1 MDTYFRV
8 PRYLFLGA
16 AVIAAALS
24 QKAFAQP
31 EFEEFDEAL
40 VRIEIN
46 ATDGDVG
53 FHALLD
59 ADAWRW
65 LRLDDADGRKV
76 FNAKPFAGART
87 QGMTEVFFES
97 SEPLCEADPEEP
109 DARVQTL
116 AEFLE
121 LFPEGTYIAHGRT
134 IGDNEKLRSETEFTY
149 NIPAAPDIDLTEDMT
164 LAVDNAVIMWEHG
177 DDLGEHCHDQSLID
191 DGTIPDHADVEVVR
205 WEVVVEP
212 ADEDAVEIFRVFT
225 AQVPGDQLSV
235 TVSEDFLQT
244 YLDMGITAMKF
255 EVGAMEESGNQTF
268 SEGEFE
274 IE

>member
-1 MDTYFRV
+1 MHKHTQTSLLL
-8 PRYLFLGA
+8 LFGA
-16 AVIAAALS
+16 IAASAAS
-24 QKAFAQP
+24 AQQAMAQ
-31 EFEEFDEAL
+31 EEFDEAL
-40 VRIEIN
+40 ARIEIN

-65 LRLDDADGRKV
+65 LRLDDSDGRKI
-76 FNAKPFAGART
+76 FNAKPFAGLRD
-87 QGMTEVFFES
+87 QGLTEVFFES

-121 LFPEGTYIAHGRT
+121 LYPEGEYVARGRT
-134 IGDNEKLRSETEFTY
+134 IDNEKLKSTIDFTY
-149 NIPAAPDIDLTEDMT
+149 SIPAAPDIGLTEDMT
-164 LAVDNAVIMWEHG
+164 FSVDNAVIMWEPG
-177 DDLGEHCHDQSLID
+177 ETLGEHCHDQSLID
-191 DGTIPDHADVEVVR
+191 DGTIPDPAGVEVVR

-212 ADEDAVEIFRVFT
+212 AEEDAVEIFRVFT
-225 AQVPGDQLSV
+225 AQVPAGQMSI
-235 TVSEDFLQT
+235 TVPAEFLRS
-244 YLDMGITAMKF
+244 YLDMGVATMKF

>member
-1 MDTYFRV
+1 MNIQTRAY
-8 PRYLFLGA
+8 PLLLFGA
-16 AVIAAALS
+16 VAVTAMAS
-24 QKAFAQP
+24 QQAVAQ
-31 EFEEFDEAL
+31 EEFDEAL
-40 VRIEIN
+40 ARIEIN

-65 LRLDDADGRKV
+65 LRLDDPEGHKI
-76 FNAKPFAGART
+76 FNAKPFAGLVE
-87 QGMTEVFFES
+87 QGLTEVFFES

-121 LFPEGTYIAHGRT
+121 LYPQGEYIARGRT
-134 IGDNEKLRSETEFTY
+134 IDNEKLKSTIDFSY
-149 NIPAAPDIDLTEDMT
+149 DIPAAPDIELTEDMT
-164 LAVDNAVIMWEHG
+164 LPLDNAVIMWEPG
-177 DDLGEHCHDQSLID
+177 DDLGERCHDQSLID
-191 DGTIPDHADVEVVR
+191 DGTITNHADVEVVR

-225 AQVPGDQLSV
+225 AQVPADQLSV
-235 TVSEDFLQT
+235 TVPEEFLQT
-244 YLDMGITAMKF
+244 YIDMGITTMKF